1 MRAFWILC
9 TCQNHNKKCSR
20 LKWFIFVSCIIL
32 IYYIYAILYTP
43 ITCFLWKCYFLY
55 KSPVKS
61 HQAIT
66 LNPFR
71 ACSLNSATQMK
82 TVETQTNKHTYW
94 RPREFDTRASL
105 ISEWK
110 YWIFAHWRFLRGH
123 GEACD
128 YTFFVSLQADF
139 FAFLFF
145 ALINSSTDGVQKAD
159 TFLWVTC
166 CGNKVSG
173 I

>member
-1 MRAFWILC
+1 MIYFCVLHYFDLLHICYILHI
-9 TCQNHNKKCSR
+9 NNLLPLGKCH
-20 LKWFIFVSCIIL
+20 
-32 IYYIYAILYTP
+32 
-43 ITCFLWKCYFLY
+43 FLY

-82 TVETQTNKHTYW
+82 TVKTQTNKHTYW
-94 RPREFDTRASL
+94 RPREFDTRSSL

-110 YWIFAHWRFLRGH
+110 YWIFAHWRFLGGH

-128 YTFFVSLQADF
+128 YTFFVSSQADF

-145 ALINSSTDGVQKAD
+145 ALINKHRWGTEGGYIPLDD
-159 TFLWVTC
+159 ILWT
-166 CGNKVSG
+166 
-173 I
+173 